1 MRIVLIAAMLAA
13 PIAIVAQEAQPV
25 VILAEDTSVSPWT
38 GSFTFTV
45 PPFSVEHQVRL
56 SLEAHI
62 VAPRLMGS
70 NPWLRIGVNGT
81 WLTAAAL
88 LNKLDNFRTVG
99 GTDLTWVRG
108 DRFRILYSPDFEAA
122 IVDRANPYAVPDG
135 DPYRFVLD
143 ITPYVHPGEN
153 TLVLEHLQVLAEPDT
168 MALRKVQ
175 VEVGRPMAR
184 PVAEVAPAPT
194 GPLATFVAQTPRPVP
209 MTVRLDDGGAITLTS
224 GGREF
229 AVTTRM
235 GLPDARWWETPA
247 PQGGT
252 EVPRGGGASVAWT
265 AGPWQV
271 ERTVTMHDEFVAV
284 ADTLTNTSGALQGV
298 IISHSAPVAEAPAQV
313 RLAGK
318 PVTASEARAY
328 SPENP
333 SVHVRWPDC
342 GLAFLADDDVL
353 RVHNIAF
360 YGPGGFGLSDDRL
373 GLEGGQSVTLEWS
386 LYPTPGGDYWDFVN
400 AARRAWDVNYTIPG
414 PFVFGSGI
422 KPGWEPEE
430 YAEWMRARDVTI
442 TCGGIAKY
450 PDGTY
455 AHGTGILFAPQ
466 FIADERD
473 WITKMRAAAPETLPL
488 CYFHAQ
494 CCTEPGGEEEYA
506 DSRLIDSRGEHIGY
520 PYSYRLPLYLPTLE
534 NSYGRALWGYVD
546 AILEDIGAAGIYW
559 DEMSHSVL
567 WYAEQAPWDGVSVAI
582 DPASHR
588 VIRKTTSVPLI
599 MQPLQLAIVD
609 HVRERGC
616 FLMANTQAPTRT
628 MTQEQIVRFVETGS
642 FSAMTDTHLGCPLG
656 LGNHH
661 GDDTPA
667 DSASNALGILQ
678 QSGLYYG
685 HYYVREPAEWNF
697 YAPMFPFTPVELREG
712 MVIGED
718 RIATAVSGRFGFPD
732 GAAAEVYVVGGDGL
746 RVVDPDVREI
756 IDGGRHLYEI
766 RMPGDQ
772 FAIIVRAGLTP

>member
-1 MRIVLIAAMLAA
+1 MRIALIVVALVLPLA
-13 PIAIVAQEAQPV
+13 ILAQEAEPV
-25 VILAEDTSVSPWT
+25 VILSEDTSISPWT
-38 GSFTFTV
+38 GTFTFTV

-70 NPWLRIGVNGT
+70 NPWLRVGVNGT

-88 LNKLDNFRTVG
+88 LNKLDNFTTVG
-99 GTDLTWVRG
+99 GTDLTWVHG

-122 IVDRANPYAVPDG
+122 IVDRDNPYAVPDG

-153 TLVLEHLQVLAEPDT
+153 ELVLQHLQVLAEPST
-168 MALRKVQ
+168 MVIRNVQ
-175 VEVGRPMAR
+175 VEVGRPLPR
-184 PVAEVAPAPT
+184 PVEEVAPAPT
-194 GPLATFVAQTPRPVP
+194 GPLATYVARPPRPVP
-209 MTVRLDDGGAITLTS
+209 MTVRLDKGGAITLTA

-229 AVTTRM
+229 TVATRM
-235 GLPDARWWETPA
+235 SLPDVRWWETPP

-252 EVPRGGGASVAWT
+252 VIARGETADTSWT
-265 AGPWQV
+265 AGLWQV
-271 ERTVTMHDEFVAV
+271 ERTVTVHDEFVAV
-284 ADTLTNTSGALQGV
+284 ADTLTNTARALQGV
-298 IISHSAPVAEAPAQV
+298 IITHTVPVAEAPMQV

-318 PVTASEARAY
+318 PMTASEGRAY

-333 SVHVRWPDC
+333 SVYLRWPDC
-342 GLAFLADDDVL
+342 GLALLADDDVL
-353 RVHNIAF
+353 RVHNHAF
-360 YGPGGFGLSDDRL
+360 YGPESFGLSDDRL
-373 GLEGGQSVTLEWS
+373 GLEGGQSLTLEWS
-386 LYPTPGGDYWDFVN
+386 LYPTPDGDYWDFVN
-400 AARRAWDVNYTIPG
+400 AARRAWDVNFTIPG

-422 KPGWEPEE
+422 EPGWEPEE
-430 YAEWMRARDVTI
+430 YARWMRERDMKIV
-442 TCGGIAKY
+442 CGGIAQY

-473 WITKMRAAAPETLPL
+473 WISKMRAAAPETVPV

-494 CCTEPGGEEEYA
+494 CCTEPGGEETYA
-506 DSRLIDSRGEHIGY
+506 DSRLIDARGQHLGY

-534 NSYGRALWGYVD
+534 NSYGRALWGFVD

-609 HVRERGC
+609 YVRERGA

-628 MTQEQIVRFVETGS
+628 MTREQIVRFVETGS
-642 FSAMTDTHLGCPLG
+642 FSAMADTHLGCPLG

-661 GDDTPA
+661 DDSTA
-667 DSASNALGILQ
+667 ATAASNARGILRE
-678 QSGLYYG
+678 SGLYYG
-685 HYYVREPAEWNF
+685 HHYVRAPEEWNF
-697 YAPMFPFTPVELREG
+697 FAPMFPFTPVELREG

-732 GAAAEVYVVGGDGL
+732 GAAAEVYVVGGDGR
-746 RVVDPDVREI
+746 RVADPDVKEVTE
-756 IDGGRHLYEI
+756 GGRRRYEI

-772 FAIIVRAGLTP
+772 FAIIVRK